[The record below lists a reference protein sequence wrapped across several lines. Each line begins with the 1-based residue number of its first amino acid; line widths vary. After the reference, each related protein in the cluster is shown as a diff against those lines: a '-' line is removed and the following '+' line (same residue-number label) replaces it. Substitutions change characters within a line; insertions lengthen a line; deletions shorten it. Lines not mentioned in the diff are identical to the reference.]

1 NQEHKKRKPVNEI
14 ELHSIHSSD
23 ERRSVNGGKKHRT
36 SNIEKKTEFDD
47 AKLYKQIS
55 KSLLKNNH
63 RRAELSC
70 PDGIFIRHS
79 TIPEAGKGVFASKK
93 FEKNTYFGPYLGV
106 RHSNFKTAQQ
116 SGYAWSIV
124 DKLGEMVYLIDAYET
139 STSNWMRYVNCPNL
153 PEAQNLQPV
162 QYDRNMFYKTI
173 RTIFPGEELFVYY
186 GDGYARYLG
195 VPVFSEVQSTERDEI
210 EAIE

>member
-47 AKLYKQIS
+47 AKLS
-55 KSLLKNNH
+55 
-63 RRAELSC
+63 
-70 PDGIFIRHS
+70 
-79 TIPEAGKGVFASKK
+79 GKGVFASKK